1 MVGGNHSGTYS
12 IGHFHFLK
20 HLQVPLLSS
29 QVGWM
34 WLDVKIVIK
43 TEGWPIRFSKPPL
56 AYLHFNK
63 NVTFLSF
70 ESVFIDAL
78 TKDGL

>member
-1 MVGGNHSGTYS
+1 
-12 IGHFHFLK
+12 
-20 HLQVPLLSS
+20 
-29 QVGWM
+29 M